1 MLEKIIS
8 LDKELLIYL
17 NNLGNPTF
25 DGFWL
30 FITKQINWIPL
41 FLLVFYLIFK
51 KINWKQLL
59 LLVLFLAVLI
69 AFVDQITNL
78 FKFTFERKRPC
89 SDLSINDSLRILIE
103 RSSFSFFSGHASNSM
118 ATAVFIFCVM
128 KPFYK
133 YSYLVFI
140 FPLIFAYSRIYLA
153 LHFPTDILS
162 GYLFG
167 AISGFTFFKIYS
179 YFKNKPSFQVN

>member
-41 FLLVFYLIFK
+41 FLLVFYLIFR

-59 LLVLFLAVLI
+59 LLILSIAVMI
-69 AFVDQITNL
+69 TFVDQMTNL
-78 FKFTFERKRPC
+78 AKFSFERLRPC

-118 ATAVFIFCVM
+118 ANAVFIFCVM
-128 KPFYK
+128 KP
-133 YSYLVFI
+133 SYLVFI

-153 LHFPTDILS
+153 LHFPTDILA

-179 YFKNKPSFQVN
+179 YFKNKPSFQVR